1 MPNTNNGQLGMI
13 WAQAGANAANTALGI
28 GISRLGAN
36 YDRKQQLKT
45 QAQLN
50 EMSRREQ
57 MNLMDYQ
64 KQLDLRMWNETN
76 YEAQMKHLKAA
87 GLNPALMYGM
97 GGGGGT
103 TTGNS
108 GGGLN
113 APSAGLQQT
122 IQAATGLGIDPAD
135 TMLKMAQA
143 KLADTQANK
152 LAGVDT
158 VKTEAETSSL
168 LAGIKNTEALTEL
181 KKVETRI
188 ANIDE
193 WIKNRTKEDAAD
205 QIMWTAEKTMNEMN
219 NAWREGLLS
228 AAQFQDKVDLL
239 KKELAGKI
247 IDNELLG
254 QKIKESKSNIEV
266 NNTQIQKLKTD
277 MLQGWEKLSQS
288 EKIMKVD
295 SLIKE
300 YEIMFKGAIGNWR
313 LVNPEVTTKQIDKVM
328 GLEQKK

>member
-1 MPNTNNGQLGMI
+1 
-13 WAQAGANAANTALGI
+13 
-28 GISRLGAN
+28 
-36 YDRKQQLKT
+36 
-45 QAQLN
+45 
-50 EMSRREQ
+50 
-57 MNLMDYQ
+57 
-64 KQLDLRMWNETN
+64 
-76 YEAQMKHLKAA
+76 
-87 GLNPALMYGM
+87 
-97 GGGGGT
+97 
-103 TTGNS
+103 
-108 GGGLN
+108 
-113 APSAGLQQT
+113 
-122 IQAATGLGIDPAD
+122 
-135 TMLKMAQA
+135 MAQA

-247 IDNELLG
+247 IDN
-254 QKIKESKSNIEV
+254 
-266 NNTQIQKLKTD
+266 
-277 MLQGWEKLSQS
+277 
-288 EKIMKVD
+288 
-295 SLIKE
+295 
-300 YEIMFKGAIGNWR
+300 
-313 LVNPEVTTKQIDKVM
+313 
-328 GLEQKK
+328 

>member
-1 MPNTNNGQLGMI
+1 MFPKLSICIGELNGPKL
-13 WAQAGANAANTALGI
+13 TLL
-28 GISRLGAN
+28 S
-36 YDRKQQLKT
+36 
-45 QAQLN
+45 
-50 EMSRREQ
+50 
-57 MNLMDYQ
+57 
-64 KQLDLRMWNETN
+64 
-76 YEAQMKHLKAA
+76 LKASITGRPDIRLA
-87 GLNPALMYGM
+87 EKIEPDISSVTVNNLPFKPSTVNTSEPVILLVSSNLANEPVEVDEPLILP
-97 GGGGGT
+97 T
-103 TTGNS
+103 TFKVEPSNVRLASAFIASVPVDVRTRLFAPFVMKSETSTGNS

-266 NNTQIQKLKTD
+266 NNTQIQKLTASC
-277 MLQGWEKLSQS
+277 LL
-288 EKIMKVD
+288 
-295 SLIKE
+295 L
-300 YEIMFKGAIGNWR
+300 
-313 LVNPEVTTKQIDKVM
+313 L
-328 GLEQKK
+328 